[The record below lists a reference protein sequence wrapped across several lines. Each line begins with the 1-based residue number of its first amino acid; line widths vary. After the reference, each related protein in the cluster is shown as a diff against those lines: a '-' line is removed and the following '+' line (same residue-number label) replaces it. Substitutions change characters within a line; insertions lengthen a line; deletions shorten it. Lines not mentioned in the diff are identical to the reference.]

1 MTPTNMNV
9 SVVCRNVNRQHDILA
24 TGWIFLWQRRKQ
36 LKTQMQKNALIGCV
50 DDMDTVVQAIV
61 SLV

>member
-1 MTPTNMNV
+1 MYQWFAEMVTANMI
-9 SVVCRNVNRQHDILA
+9 SWRQGGFSCGSA
-24 TGWIFLWQRRKQ
+24 EKQ